1 MLNRVHYRFAQQPVD
16 IDYLPTGDK
25 PNHYILRITGE
36 GEISLPAPDG
46 ATRATLKNGKQT
58 VKNRIEAGNLIF
70 QVDKSMSGRWLE
82 LTYRQ
87 K

>member
-36 GEISLPAPDG
+36 ERFPACSGRSNPCNVEKRETDSQEQDRGGQPDI
-46 ATRATLKNGKQT
+46 Q
-58 VKNRIEAGNLIF
+58 I
-70 QVDKSMSGRWLE
+70 DKSMSGRWLE